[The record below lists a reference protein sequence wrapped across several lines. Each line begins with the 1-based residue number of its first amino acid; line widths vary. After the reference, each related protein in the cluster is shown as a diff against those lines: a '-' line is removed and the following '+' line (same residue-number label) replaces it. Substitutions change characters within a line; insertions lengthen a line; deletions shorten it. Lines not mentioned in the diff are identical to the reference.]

1 MSGKPEDFVEEY
13 ERALATQ
20 DWSAVAPLVHRDA
33 CVTFSSGAVHVGK
46 DAVGA
51 AFAQNFALIENEVY
65 GISNVRWVRRDDTVA
80 IYLFDFSWSGLIDA
94 KPASGEGRGTS
105 VIVREDGAWK
115 LLVEHL
121 GPKV

>member
-20 DWSAVAPLVHRDA
+20 DYAVAPLVHRDA
-33 CVTFSSGAVHVGK
+33 CVTFSSGAAHV
-46 DAVGA
+46 ARTPSA
-51 AFAQNFALIENEVY
+51 PRL
-65 GISNVRWVRRDDTVA
+65 RRTSRSSRTRSTASRTSAGCDDDTVA

-105 VIVREDGAWK
+105 VIVREDGA
-115 LLVEHL
+115 
-121 GPKV
+121 